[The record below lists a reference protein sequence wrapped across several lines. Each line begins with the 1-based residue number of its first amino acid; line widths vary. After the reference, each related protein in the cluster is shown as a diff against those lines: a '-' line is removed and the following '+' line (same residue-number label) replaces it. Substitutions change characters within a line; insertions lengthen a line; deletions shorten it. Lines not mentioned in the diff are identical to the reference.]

1 MNNSNQTGAHLQCDG
16 ITTELERLL
25 PDDEEITAELERLLP
40 DDDEITAMLDRLLP
54 DDSTLDADPNSH

>member
-1 MNNSNQTGAHLQCDG
+1 MKNSKWVNERLLPDDDE

-25 PDDEEITAELERLLP
+25 PDDE
-40 DDDEITAMLDRLLP
+40 EITAMLDRLLP

>member
-40 DDDEITAMLDRLLP
+40 DD
-54 DDSTLDADPNSH
+54 STLDADPNSH